1 MKKVRF
7 PKKELNLWLK
17 NHLRWNHKEWL
28 MLIDTLGKSGFSYLT
43 QNKELID
50 NIYDRGRY
58 TLNWNANSHSSGVYF
73 IELKAGKSRI
83 IKKITLIK

>member
-17 NHLRWNHKEWL
+17 NHLSWNHEEWL
-28 MLIDTLGKSGFSYLT
+28 MLIDTLGKSGFSYWT

-50 NIYDRGRY
+50 NIG
-58 TLNWNANSHSSGVYF
+58 F
-73 IELKAGKSRI
+73 
-83 IKKITLIK
+83 